1 MFPSEIR
8 NICKQF
14 TGKVELRKV
23 RLNQGGYT
31 SDGIYFGVGTPL
43 YFAQDEEGYWC
54 DYFRATCR
62 EEAIDI
68 LRDTFP
74 VAKIRK

>member
-1 MFPSEIR
+1 MFPSEIS

-68 LRDTFP
+68 LRDRFP
-74 VAKIRK
+74 IAKIRK